1 MVWTKL
7 VATLNVC
14 GVLLAV
20 PAGAAG
26 LYTTYLPSFSSE
38 GTCRALRSSIL
49 STLEKDV
56 NATVKQALLRKD
68 VAEFEQSCALG
79 DPEAKALI
87 TAISNNDLV
96 AKRDGKAESRPVLS
110 ASANAVPLPA
120 LAEQAGHG
128 AGFIAARLWGADRH
142 LRSME
147 GLQDLRHAVFLRRRS
162 PTNATSLWVKRRK
175 ARSEHL
181 LSGLPR

>member
-7 VATLNVC
+7 VTTLNIC

-26 LYTTYLPSFSSE
+26 LYTTYLASFSSE

-49 STLEKDV
+49 SALEKDV
-56 NATVKQALLRKD
+56 DATVKQALLRKD
-68 VAEFEQSCALG
+68 VAEFEHSSALG

-96 AKRDGKAESRPVLS
+96 AKHDGKAESRPVLVLRPPMPFFYRHWLNKPGMVPVPS
-110 ASANAVPLPA
+110 PRASREP
-120 LAEQAGHG
+120 
-128 AGFIAARLWGADRH
+128 I
-142 LRSME
+142 S
-147 GLQDLRHAVFLRRRS
+147 
-162 PTNATSLWVKRRK
+162 T
-175 ARSEHL
+175 
-181 LSGLPR
+181 

>member
-7 VATLNVC
+7 VTMLNVC

-26 LYTTYLPSFSSE
+26 LYTTYLASFSSE

-49 STLEKDV
+49 SALEKDV
-56 NATVKQALLRKD
+56 DATVKQALLRKD
-68 VAEFEQSCALG
+68 VAEFEHSCALG

-96 AKRDGKAESRPVLS
+96 AKRDGKAESRPVLVLRPPMPFFYRHWL
-110 ASANAVPLPA
+110 NKPGMVPVP
-120 LAEQAGHG
+120 
-128 AGFIAARLWGADRH
+128 
-142 LRSME
+142 
-147 GLQDLRHAVFLRRRS
+147 S
-162 PTNATSLWVKRRK
+162 PRTSREPI
-175 ARSEHL
+175 ST
-181 LSGLPR
+181 